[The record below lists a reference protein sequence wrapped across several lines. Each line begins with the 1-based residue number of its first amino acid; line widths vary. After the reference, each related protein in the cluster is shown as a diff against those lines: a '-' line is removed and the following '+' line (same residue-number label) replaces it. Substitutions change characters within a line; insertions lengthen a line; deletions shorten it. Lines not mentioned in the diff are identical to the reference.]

1 LSVAFIARRHG
12 NTVVPRFAQ
21 RGKRSLSKWVRISAA
36 RWEAFQTK
44 QPKGKAFLTEKM
56 QEWVITQ
63 RQQGTREIRVIL
75 YAKADSFCATAMAD
89 ELSVEDLLAIE
100 HDVIPLDGAD
110 VFQQGEIDPI
120 GDRVRG
126 LE

>member
-1 LSVAFIARRHG
+1 
-12 NTVVPRFAQ
+12 
-21 RGKRSLSKWVRISAA
+21 
-36 RWEAFQTK
+36 
-44 QPKGKAFLTEKM
+44 
-56 QEWVITQ
+56 
-63 RQQGTREIRVIL
+63 
-75 YAKADSFCATAMAD
+75 MAD